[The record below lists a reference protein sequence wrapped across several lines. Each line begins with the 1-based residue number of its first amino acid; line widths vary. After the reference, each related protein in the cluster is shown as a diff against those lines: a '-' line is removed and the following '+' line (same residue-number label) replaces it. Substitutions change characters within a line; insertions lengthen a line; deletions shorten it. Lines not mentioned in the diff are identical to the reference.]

1 MWLAMHEPEKAQELL
16 GREKGYVTFEEIGM
30 CQTKEGIKF
39 DIDYRILENA
49 KKLMEKTDEKLKNL
63 IVLYALMKVKI
74 QDLEI
79 EDLSNENEGYDFEED
94 NNSLRLVTISY
105 YEQHDFPGMC
115 DPSSCNVDEEICEVN
130 LDS

>member
-49 KKLMEKTDEKLKNL
+49 KKFLDYSSNFEKFPTER
-63 IVLYALMKVKI
+63 KI
-74 QDLEI
+74 RHHHQTP
-79 EDLSNENEGYDFEED
+79 NHNA
-94 NNSLRLVTISY
+94 NSLDRFVEWISY
-105 YEQHDFPGMC
+105 PLPHH
-115 DPSSCNVDEEICEVN
+115 
-130 LDS
+130 LR